1 MDAKTIRKIIADL
14 NDRQSHL
21 RARLRRISDER
32 ADIHIEMAQNE
43 RALWQWYEAL
53 EETEGERLDGTT

>member
-1 MDAKTIRKIIADL
+1 MDAKTICSIIDDL

-21 RARLRRISDER
+21 VAKLKRIDDEKLEMQ
-32 ADIHIEMAQNE
+32 AEMALNE

-53 EETEGERLDGTT
+53 EEIDNGGER

>member
-1 MDAKTIRKIIADL
+1 MDAKTIRSIIADL

-21 RARLRRISDER
+21 AARLRRMDDER
-32 ADIHIEMAQNE
+32 ADIQIEMAQNE

-53 EETEGERLDGTT
+53 GEIDNEKETI

>member
-1 MDAKTIRKIIADL
+1 MDAKTIRKIIAEL

-21 RARLRRISDER
+21 AAKLKRIDDEKLEMQ
-32 ADIHIEMAQNE
+32 AEMALNE

-53 EETEGERLDGTT
+53 EEIDNEGER

>member
-1 MDAKTIRKIIADL
+1 MDAKTIRSIIDDL

-21 RARLRRISDER
+21 AAKLKRIDDEKLEMQ
-32 ADIHIEMAQNE
+32 AEMALNE

-53 EETEGERLDGTT
+53 EEADE

>member
-1 MDAKTIRKIIADL
+1 MDAKTIRSIIASL

-21 RARLRRISDER
+21 AARLRRMDDEKLEMQ
-32 ADIHIEMAQNE
+32 AEMALNE

-53 EETEGERLDGTT
+53 EEADE

>member
-21 RARLRRISDER
+21 GAKLRRISDER
-32 ADIHIEMAQNE
+32 ADIQIEMAQNE

-53 EETEGERLDGTT
+53 ELEETEGER

>member
-1 MDAKTIRKIIADL
+1 MDAKTVRSIIADL

-21 RARLRRISDER
+21 MARLRRMDDEKLEMQ
-32 ADIHIEMAQNE
+32 AEMALNE

-53 EETEGERLDGTT
+53 GEIENEGER